1 MKTITTVEEL
11 MNELENGGYNYYGLR
26 GASEHDKEILD
37 SGRDYL
43 DCSLDLWGERDCDF
57 EDDVDCLNG
66 TSAISVNDY
75 MSLDELKERY
85 NKALGYAT
93 NHHGTQTV
101 YLLADKNGDY
111 GDDEHEVVLGSNGCG
126 ADVLAIVIL

>member
-26 GASEHDKEILD
+26 GASEHDLEILD

-43 DCSLDLWGERDCDF
+43 DCSLDLWDERDCDLK
-57 EDDVDCLNG
+57 DDVDCLNG
-66 TSAISVNDY
+66 TSAIFVDDY
-75 MSLDELKERY
+75 MSLDVLKDRY
-85 NKALGYAT
+85 TTALGYAT

-101 YLLADKNGDY
+101 YLLGDKNGEY
-111 GDDEHEVVLGSNGCG
+111 GDDEGEIVLGSNGCG
-126 ADVLAIVIL
+126 ADVLAIVNL